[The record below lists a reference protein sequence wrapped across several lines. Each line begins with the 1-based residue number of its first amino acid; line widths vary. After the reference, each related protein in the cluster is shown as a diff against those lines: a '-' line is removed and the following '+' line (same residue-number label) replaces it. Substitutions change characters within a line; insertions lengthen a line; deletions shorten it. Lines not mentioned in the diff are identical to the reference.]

1 MQASV
6 QVRIVAHGLTGTV
19 DGIQNGMGIFQ
30 EMTSLRSQYYPLA
43 HAIKQPH
50 AQFFFQCLD
59 LHCHGRLGIAQTF
72 RSLGKALELGRTD
85 QSVQLTHFHGKAPLL
100 LRFLNHKFIFMNLN
114 HVYVYVKLNVS
125 TRQGLF

>member
-1 MQASV
+1 MDQK
-6 QVRIVAHGLTGTV
+6 ITP
-19 DGIQNGMGIFQ
+19 
-30 EMTSLRSQYYPLA
+30 MTSYKEVKIGKTIYRVTSFFSGEKELGKTLEQLA
-43 HAIKQPH
+43 
-50 AQFFFQCLD
+50 
-59 LHCHGRLGIAQTF
+59 F

-100 LRFLNHKFIFMNLN
+100 LRFLNYKFIFMNLN